1 MHDLHIN
8 VAPFPRH
15 GLNVIRLSDTT
26 PFRPPNVCSCVGGR
40 MLINPGT
47 LKSRRQLV
55 APFFNE
61 FNLDADEQVQLVA
74 ARATSRS
81 ILPLPTND

>member
-1 MHDLHIN
+1 
-8 VAPFPRH
+8 
-15 GLNVIRLSDTT
+15 
-26 PFRPPNVCSCVGGR
+26 

-74 ARATSRS
+74 ARATSQS
-81 ILPLPTND
+81 ILPLLTND